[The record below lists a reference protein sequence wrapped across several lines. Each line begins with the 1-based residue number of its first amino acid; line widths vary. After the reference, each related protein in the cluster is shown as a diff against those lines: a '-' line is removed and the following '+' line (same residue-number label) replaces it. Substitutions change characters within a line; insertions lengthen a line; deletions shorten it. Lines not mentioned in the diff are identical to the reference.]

1 MGSRA
6 LRCYS
11 FLLVQKKKNLKPRS
25 LLVFVLAAAL
35 LAALISPAAS
45 AQTQS
50 DVEVREQLIADQGNL
65 LNVYRCLFATGTD
78 QVPGGCPSP
87 DALVPE
93 PAPANPT
100 QQDIDTRDELI
111 RSQEALLN
119 TFRCRFSVDVQLVPD
134 GCLDRSRATAEVRP
148 QDDGSLLVYSDIVI
162 EATPAQVWEVLTD
175 FDAMPDWS
183 STLQG
188 VVGDLS
194 DGGQATATYLAND
207 VPQEFPHILS
217 WQEGRSFSWSDPLVF
232 APGIVDHHRFIVDS
246 TDGSATLFVQTDQLT
261 GDDPNFP
268 ASALAAVLSGSYAQF
283 NQELKAEVERRF

>member
-1 MGSRA
+1 MGSQVFRG
-6 LRCYS
+6 CS
-11 FLLVQKKKNLKPRS
+11 FSRVQKKLKPPS
-25 LLVFVLAAAL
+25 FTVLVLVVALVAAL
-35 LAALISPAAS
+35 VSPAAS
-45 AQTQS
+45 AQTRS
-50 DVEVREQLIADQGNL
+50 DVEVRDQLIADQGNL
-65 LNVYRCLFATGTD
+65 LNAYRCLFAVDTD

-100 QQDIDTRDELI
+100 QQDIDTRDEQI
-111 RSQEALLN
+111 QSHEALLN
-119 TFRCRFSVDVQLVPD
+119 MYRCRFAVDTQLVPG

-162 EATPAQVWEVLTD
+162 EATPEQVWEVLTD

-183 STLQG
+183 SSLQG

-194 DGGQATATYLAND
+194 DGGQATAIYLNEGA
-207 VPQEFPHILS
+207 PQEFPHILT
-217 WQEGRSFSWSDPLVF
+217 WEEGRSFSWSDPLAF
-232 APGIVDHHRFIVDS
+232 APGIVDHHRFIVDR

-261 GDDPNFP
+261 GDDANFP
-268 ASALAAVLSGSYAQF
+268 ASVLAGFLRGLYAQF